1 MKYDIEKEEQQFMNF
16 INDQY
21 NVYKEIDNIYRD
33 YVKLPLLLSDALF
46 TLSKH
51 AGMYAMMRL
60 TNEAL
65 ENGQEEVDYNDEGN
79 WELVV
84 FCQIPLARTTISVQ
98 STLMRKMMRIL
109 PKTSLRSLMRPSLK
123 RLASALQKKTILNK
137 MAACRL

>member
-60 TNEAL
+60 KTVKKRSITTMRAI
-65 ENGQEEVDYNDEGN
+65 GN
-79 WELVV
+79 WSLP
-84 FCQIPLARTTISVQ
+84 FTTS
-98 STLMRKMMRIL
+98 
-109 PKTSLRSLMRPSLK
+109 
-123 RLASALQKKTILNK
+123 
-137 MAACRL
+137 